1 MGRYEG
7 TKVRRHEAKTVAPR
21 HLRAFVPWCL
31 LLLAGC
37 TTVKRSFPD
46 LTAEQVWPVL
56 VAVAETPDYGDW
68 RVVDNEVWVDEED
81 RRIEIYR
88 RLRRILHRPAAKPL
102 DEQRTWR
109 FQIRLQEKE
118 PLVAV
123 FVSRGWGVPAHAQ
136 IEGDRYFGDVAIQ
149 LSGMPAGA
157 AETMHEDLGFDLDA
171 EEAPDARSGPPD

>member
-56 VAVAETPDYGDW
+56 VA
-68 RVVDNEVWVDEED
+68 
-81 RRIEIYR
+81 
-88 RLRRILHRPAAKPL
+88 LR
-102 DEQRTWR
+102 
-109 FQIRLQEKE
+109 
-118 PLVAV
+118 
-123 FVSRGWGVPAHAQ
+123 G
-136 IEGDRYFGDVAIQ
+136 
-149 LSGMPAGA
+149 AG
-157 AETMHEDLGFDLDA
+157 G
-171 EEAPDARSGPPD
+171 